1 MVGKIDCIA
10 YYRHPVWLNEE
21 AGQLTRVVMKTYAT
35 AISYRI
41 FLRATLKILSQFA
54 LDSSA
59 PRWGLPSVGERGERG
74 SAERDNR
81 RGIHGSSSGT
91 TALNEG
97 RRVIQAFA
105 APHANKN
112 DVEIPK
118 KSLADLV
125 SATPSAGPAWD
136 ECNEPVALM
145 SWTAERMTATTAWPD
160 INDWITVGPKRDATA
175 TTEVWRYAPQQAS
188 AMAVVMMNVANMP
201 SERWMKV
208 LSVRR
213 HVSKARHSI
222 DHRVR

>member
-1 MVGKIDCIA
+1 
-10 YYRHPVWLNEE
+10 
-21 AGQLTRVVMKTYAT
+21 MKTYAT

-54 LDSSA
+54 LESGA
-59 PRWGLPSVGERGERG
+59 PRWGLPTEGERGERG

-81 RGIHGSSSGT
+81 RRIHGSSSGT

-97 RRVIQAFA
+97 SRVIQAFA

-112 DVEIPK
+112 EVEIPK
-118 KSLADLV
+118 NSLADLV
-125 SATPSAGPAWD
+125 SATPSGRAGPARD
-136 ECNEPVALM
+136 VCSEPVALM

-160 INDWITVGPKRDATA
+160 INDWMTVGPKRDATA
-175 TTEVWRYAPQQAS
+175 TTDVWRYAPQPAS
-188 AMAVVMMNVANMP
+188 AMAVAMMNVAKKP
-201 SERWMKV
+201 SEKWMKV

>member
-1 MVGKIDCIA
+1 
-10 YYRHPVWLNEE
+10 
-21 AGQLTRVVMKTYAT
+21 MKTYAT

-54 LDSSA
+54 WESSA
-59 PRWGLPSVGERGERG
+59 PRLGLPSEGGRGERV

-81 RGIHGSSSGT
+81 RRIHGSGSSSGT

-97 RRVIQAFA
+97 SRVIQAFA
-105 APHANKN
+105 APHANRNK
-112 DVEIPK
+112 VEIPK
-118 KSLADLV
+118 NSLADLV
-125 SATPSAGPAWD
+125 SATPSAGPVLDA
-136 ECNEPVALM
+136 CNEPVALM

-160 INDWITVGPKRDATA
+160 INDWMAVGPKRDATA
-175 TTEVWRYAPQQAS
+175 TTDVWRYAPPQAS
-188 AMAVVMMNVANMP
+188 ATPVVMMNVAWMP

-213 HVSKARHSI
+213 HVSIARHSI